1 MSLWHH
7 NVRSVSMR
15 CRGQKTHHEESNN
28 INNRGIIGKRA
39 ANERMKKKACKI
51 HCCVWPYQN
60 GSGWN
65 ECVCFQFGLE
75 MRNFNL
81 TTSLSRENITQFLF
95 IRCPCILHKCAP
107 KILIKFIYIN
117 AVQFFRIV
125 VWFARREVWK
135 GAQGKGKKEQQHNTS
150 ACMAKPIA
158 LSSKTFRTVQLKLNL
173 MISKLLCK
181 RMCGC

>member
-1 MSLWHH
+1 MSVAFPCVAEVKKHIMKNQTTLITEALSEKE
-7 NVRSVSMR
+7 RRMSER
-15 CRGQKTHHEESNN
+15 
-28 INNRGIIGKRA
+28 
-39 ANERMKKKACKI
+39 NEKNACKI
-51 HCCVWPYQN
+51 HCCMWPYQN

-65 ECVCFQFGLE
+65 ECVCFQFGFE

-135 GAQGKGKKEQQHNTS
+135 GAQGKGKKEQQHN
-150 ACMAKPIA
+150 
-158 LSSKTFRTVQLKLNL
+158 FRLYEKANSIEFKHISNSPTQIKFNDIKVIVQANV
-173 MISKLLCK
+173 
-181 RMCGC
+181 